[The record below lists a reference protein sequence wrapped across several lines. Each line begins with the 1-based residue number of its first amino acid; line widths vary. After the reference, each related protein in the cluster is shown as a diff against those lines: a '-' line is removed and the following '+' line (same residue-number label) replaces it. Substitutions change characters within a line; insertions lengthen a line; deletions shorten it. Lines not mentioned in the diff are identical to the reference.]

1 MSDVC
6 KVCGNKGGH
15 EDWCDIEEYEYNQ
28 ELRRLAQAVVDA
40 TEHKQ
45 RYAQYGGVYIG
56 KLDALAAHL
65 DGGVET

>member
-28 ELRRLAQAVVDA
+28 ELRRLAQAVVDSGSLCMDLPVVSMV
-40 TEHKQ
+40 TFN
-45 RYAQYGGVYIG
+45 
-56 KLDALAAHL
+56 ALSAHL
-65 DGGVET
+65 EATK